1 MEKQVK
7 ELGWVNGLGV
17 FQLEGG
23 EPFVWA
29 SDLMEASGYRPS
41 SAWTVLDYAGV
52 RDECIKICKSGK
64 GRPVLTIPVR
74 FIPALANRATSERSD
89 RLWALHRSIN
99 ALTADET
106 SSQEIVVTVA
116 PVNAP
121 DPVPEPVNGT
131 PLTEAFLIADTMVE
145 SGADAAL
152 VVKVLRAL
160 LRPKEA

>member
-17 FQLEGG
+17 FQVEGG

-41 SAWTVLDYAGV
+41 SAWTVVDYAGV
-52 RDECIKICKSGK
+52 RDECIKIRKPGRR
-64 GRPVLTIPVR
+64 RPVLTIPVR
-74 FIPALANRATSERSD
+74 FIPTLANRATSERSD

-99 ALTADET
+99 SLTADEAP
-106 SSQEIVVTVA
+106 SQEIVVTVA
-116 PVNAP
+116 PVNTP
-121 DPVPEPVNGT
+121 DPATAPASDT
-131 PLTEAFLIADTMVE
+131 PLAEAFLIADTMVE

-160 LRPKEA
+160 LKPKEA